1 MFAVRVGR
9 ANCSFVQYWVLVWKG
24 FYAFATVNNCK
35 QMVFKMQKTVAT
47 RISSELEEEII
58 SFMREEGLDKSTAI
72 RRILEIGVNEWKKRR
87 AIELYRTEKITLWK
101 ASQIAGLSI
110 REMLEELNRL
120 RIVTHV
126 TARDLEE
133 DVEAAKKAEA

>member
-1 MFAVRVGR
+1 
-9 ANCSFVQYWVLVWKG
+9 
-24 FYAFATVNNCK
+24 
-35 QMVFKMQKTVAT
+35 MVFEMQKTVAT
-47 RISSELEEEII
+47 RIPIELEEEII
-58 SFMREEGLDKSTAI
+58 RFMKEEGLDKSAAI
-72 RRILEIGVNEWKKRR
+72 RRILEIGVNEWKKKR

-133 DVEAAKKAEA
+133 DIEAAEKAEA